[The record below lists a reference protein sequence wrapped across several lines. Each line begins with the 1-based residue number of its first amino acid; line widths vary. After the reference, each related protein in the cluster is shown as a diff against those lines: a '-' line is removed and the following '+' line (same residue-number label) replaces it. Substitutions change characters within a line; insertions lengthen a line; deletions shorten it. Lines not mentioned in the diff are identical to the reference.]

1 MTCCEWSKLTSR
13 LIRNYSIL
21 YNFEPDNNPAITNA
35 KTVSQ
40 ANTFFIQTSLLYTND
55 KRQRMLRVH
64 NYVIPASQ
72 ALGSVYS
79 NIDFQ
84 VLLAALVRKN
94 ITQYVSTRPLPDIQ
108 LDIINQFKKIF
119 AGIAAQTPVSVQQEL
134 LPYLGLGFL
143 GILKQPVFQAHY
155 INNCELIS
163 QE

>member
-1 MTCCEWSKLTSR
+1 
-13 LIRNYSIL
+13 
-21 YNFEPDNNPAITNA
+21 
-35 KTVSQ
+35 
-40 ANTFFIQTSLLYTND
+40 
-55 KRQRMLRVH
+55 MLRVH